1 MTTAFNISGSLFSR
15 TITFNEIEEI
25 KNNKKPNKIKTLW
38 DKIADWFCGTDK
50 ENAKKNLFKLMN
62 SDNVNKKIEAFN
74 QLKSMVSPAFKE
86 FFTYTIEVDDTSD
99 TNDTSFSFVLS
110 IGELISTE
118 KLSTQGKTIE
128 MDDKITKFTERCDN
142 ECDIKLGQL
151 KLDIPRSSV
160 FLLNGSKEPE
170 RITLENIDHHLVNK
184 ISEEQ
189 KKSLNVALSQTGM
202 IDICDQI
209 YQNAKEIPMLCSPN
223 KTISL
228 FLDDLNNV
236 IISMH
241 FFKNIDENTYVEY
254 KEIYPDLRHRCFSAN
269 ATVEIDSNGYCSI
282 TRVNVTH
289 PGIE

>member
-1 MTTAFNISGSLFSR
+1 MTTAFNVSGSLFSR
-15 TITFNEIEEI
+15 SITFNEIEEI
-25 KNNKKPNKIKTLW
+25 KNNKKPSKIKTLW

-50 ENAKKNLFKLMN
+50 ENAKKALFKLMN
-62 SDNVNKKIEAFN
+62 SNDVNIKIEAFN
-74 QLKSMVSPAFKE
+74 QLKSMVSPAFKD

-99 TNDTSFSFVLS
+99 THDTSFSFVLS

-128 MDDKITKFTERCDN
+128 MEDKIKTFTVRCDN
-142 ECDIKLGQL
+142 ERDTKLGQL
-151 KLDIPRSSV
+151 KLDIPRSRI
-160 FLLNGSKEPE
+160 FLFNGSKEPE
-170 RITLENIDHHLVNK
+170 RITLKNIDNHLVNK

-209 YQNAKEIPMLCSPN
+209 YQHVKEIPMICSPD
-223 KTISL
+223 KTLSL
-228 FLDDLNNV
+228 FLDNMNNV
-236 IISMH
+236 IINMH

-254 KEIYPDLRHRCFSAN
+254 KQLYPDLRHRCFSAN

-282 TRVNVTH
+282 TRVTVAH

>member
-15 TITFNEIEEI
+15 EITFNEIEEI
-25 KNNKKPNKIKTLW
+25 KNNIKPNEIKTLW
-38 DKIADWFCGTDK
+38 DKIVDWFLGTDK
-50 ENAKKNLFKLMN
+50 ENAKETLSTLMN
-62 SDNVNKKIEAFN
+62 SDDVNKKIEAFN

-86 FFTYTIEVDDTSD
+86 LFTYTIEIDDTSD

-128 MDDKITKFTERCDN
+128 MEDKIKTFTERCDN
-142 ECDIKLGQL
+142 QRDIKLGQL
-151 KLDIPRSSV
+151 KLDIPRSNV
-160 FLLNGSKEPE
+160 FLFNDSKEPE
-170 RITLENIDHHLVNK
+170 RITLENIDNHLVNK

-228 FLDDLNNV
+228 FLDNLNNV
-236 IISMH
+236 IINMN
-241 FFKNIDENTYVEY
+241 FFNNIDENTYVKY